1 MQLKV
6 EVAVEDKLDVATMD
20 EVQISSTT
28 VTRKEKA
35 QQESMEKAI
44 QA

>member
-1 MQLKV
+1 MV
-6 EVAVEDKLDVATMD
+6 VIEDRLDMAIVD

-35 QQESMEKAI
+35 QQESMEEAI